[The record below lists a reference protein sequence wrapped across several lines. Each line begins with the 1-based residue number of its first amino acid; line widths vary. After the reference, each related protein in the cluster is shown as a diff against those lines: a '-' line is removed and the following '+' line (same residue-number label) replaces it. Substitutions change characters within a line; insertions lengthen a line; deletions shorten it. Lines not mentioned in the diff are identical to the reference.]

1 MLRKRITCATVALL
15 VSGALW
21 ASPAVAQ
28 DGPVEIDFRGGVAVP
43 SAELSDL
50 MKTSASF
57 GMGLDI
63 PIQNAIGVRVQGSG
77 DVYRGKAIESGIGS
91 GRAVADLRLT
101 HFQAGPTF
109 AVTGGDAGSL
119 TVDLYALGGAT
130 IASSERDEY
139 STGEGGAVIVDLS
152 TVWPVATGGAQI
164 GYQVTERLDVFA
176 SGELNYIVADED
188 ETVDYTRLG
197 VIGSTS
203 GFSSQASIP
212 VTLGLKLSFPE

>member
-1 MLRKRITCATVALL
+1 MLRKRITSATVALL

-43 SAELSDL
+43 SGELSDL

-63 PIQNAIGVRVQGSG
+63 PIQNAIAVRVQGSG
-77 DVYRGKAIESGIGS
+77 DLYRGKDIESGIGS

-101 HFQAGPTF
+101 HLQAGPTF
-109 AVTGGDAGSL
+109 AVTGGDEGSL

-164 GYQVTERLDVFA
+164 GYQVTERLEVFA
-176 SGELNYIVADED
+176 SGELNYIIADED